1 MKKVRG
7 IKIEEIF
14 QEILDGKRFRFPPNT
29 WKGDNSIELAR
40 RVTKYLIEEKLK
52 WDEQDIK
59 QNWST
64 PLIVKCRLRGLV
76 KQVYQNSPFKM
87 LDDAYPNYFKEW
99 ELNMTPLNFWTKEK
113 ALEVLQYVIEEK
125 ENLSRYELLDVYGQ
139 KWLSQQKLGSPLRV
153 LWEGSPYAMINDLY
167 PGVFKEWQFQMVP
180 NKFWTKE
187 KAIEALRWTIEEK
200 EKISQK
206 KLIKIYDL
214 NWLKNHGLGG
224 ACTLIWNGDT
234 YAMIN
239 DLYPNR
245 FKKWEFKVT
254 PNGFWTKEKAIEALR
269 WTIEEKEMLTEE
281 QLLRV
286 YTSRW
291 VKKRKL
297 GTPLVRYWKGSP
309 YAMINDLYPERYTKA
324 MFKAYQYK

>member
-64 PLIVKCRLRGLV
+64 PLIVKSRLRGLV

-87 LDDAYPNYFKEW
+87 LDDAYPNHFKEW

-187 KAIEALRWTIEEK
+187 KAREALRWTIEEK

-239 DLYPNR
+239 DLYPNC
-245 FKKWEFKVT
+245 FKEWEFKVA
-254 PNGFWTKEKAIEALR
+254 PNDFWTKEKAREALR
-269 WTIEEKEMLTEE
+269 WIIEEKEMLTEE

-297 GTPLVRYWKGSP
+297 GTPLVRYWQGSP
-309 YAMINDLYPERYTKA
+309 YAMINDLYPQRYTKA
-324 MFKAYQYK
+324 MFKSYRYK